1 MSPVAECLI
10 AFVFGSVVG
19 LLVQR
24 SRFCN
29 TAALRDAMLFKTFRN
44 TKALLVAMMVLTIG
58 FTGFISIGAGNPMR
72 FDVGLNQILGLFLF
86 GTGMVLAG
94 ACTVST
100 WVKAGE
106 GNFGAVWALLF
117 TFIGMF
123 LFSLIWSFLYWPPAP
138 SAMTGELSLE
148 RLQLG
153 FSNAETL
160 QEKTGIPAIV
170 FGLIQA
176 AVLFYIYQ
184 AIKRK
189 EAKQQGSAGV
199 ESI

>member
-1 MSPVAECLI
+1 MSALAECLV

-44 TKALLVAMMVLTIG
+44 TKALLVAMMILTIG
-58 FTGFISIGAGNPMR
+58 FTAFISIGAGNPMR
-72 FDVGLNQILGLFLF
+72 FDVGVNQILGLFLF
-86 GTGMVLAG
+86 GTGLVLAG

-106 GNFGAVWALLF
+106 GNFGAIWALIF
-117 TFIGMF
+117 TFVGMF
-123 LFSLIWSFLYWPPAP
+123 LFSLIWSYIYWPPAP
-138 SAMTGELSLE
+138 SAMTGELSVE
-148 RLQLG
+148 RLQFG

-160 QEKTGIPAIV
+160 QEKTGIPAIF
-170 FGLIQA
+170 FGMIQA
-176 AVLFYIYQ
+176 AVLYGLYR
-184 AIKRK
+184 AIKRR
-189 EAKQQGSAGV
+189 EAASATT
-199 ESI
+199 S